1 MTNIHN
7 IKKIKKWYKY
17 GLSKGLSIIRR
28 SKTAIFGEN
37 FPPSQ
42 AIELLA
48 KRGDRTEFDWLK
60 PDSHCRGQGSE

>member
-1 MTNIHN
+1 MTHIHN

-17 GLSKGLSIIRR
+17 WLSKVLSIIRR

-48 KRGDRTEFDWLK
+48 KRGDRTEFDGVNR
-60 PDSHCRGQGSE
+60 D